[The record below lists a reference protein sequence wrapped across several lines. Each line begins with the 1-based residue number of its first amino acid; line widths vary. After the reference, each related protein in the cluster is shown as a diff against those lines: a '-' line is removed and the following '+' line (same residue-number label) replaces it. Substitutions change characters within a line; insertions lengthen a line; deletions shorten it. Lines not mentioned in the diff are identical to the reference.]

1 MFIRRECKLPRTLN
15 EPEESVFVVTVDKIK
30 M

>member
-1 MFIRRECKLPRTLN
+1 MLIRHRCKLPKTLN
-15 EPEESVFVVTVDKIK
+15 RPEGSVFVVTVDKIK